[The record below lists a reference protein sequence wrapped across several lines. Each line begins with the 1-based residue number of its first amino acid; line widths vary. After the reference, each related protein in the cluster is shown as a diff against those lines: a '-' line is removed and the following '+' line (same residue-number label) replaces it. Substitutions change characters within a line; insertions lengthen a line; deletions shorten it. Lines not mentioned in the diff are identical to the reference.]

1 MTRLARPI
9 EATNGLVG
17 DIISSSFKLRKSKG
31 GIFLEFKIKFPG
43 GGYMEFKR
51 EPMDW
56 DRFFA
61 ICVLIG
67 IYIVGSG
74 IIKFF
79 ALSV

>member
-1 MTRLARPI
+1 MEI
-9 EATNGLVG
+9 
-17 DIISSSFKLRKSKG
+17 
-31 GIFLEFKIKFPG
+31 KIKLPG
-43 GGYMEFKR
+43 GGYVEFRR

-61 ICVLIG
+61 ICILIG

-74 IIKFF
+74 IIEFF